1 MRGRKDAVEY
11 AGMSHIAEQLEI
23 RLFGSE
29 DSVSELTGLVNR
41 AYKQLGDMG
50 LKYVGTWQG
59 DEMTE
64 RRITDA
70 ECYVGLLDG
79 RLAATI
85 LLRSPGKKRGPGWYS
100 RDDVA
105 VFGQFGVEPELRGR
119 GIGSMMLKRV
129 EDRAREMGAAELAL
143 DTAEPAT
150 HLIEWYTRRGYR
162 FIEYV
167 QWSVTNYRSVIMSKT
182 LRPEDE

>member
-1 MRGRKDAVEY
+1 
-11 AGMSHIAEQLEI
+11 MSDIAEQLEI
-23 RLFGSE
+23 RLFSSE
-29 DSVSELTGLVNR
+29 DSVSELTELVNR
-41 AYKQLGDMG
+41 AYRQLGDMG

-59 DEMTE
+59 DEITLK
-64 RRITDA
+64 RIADA

-85 LLRSPGKKRGPGWYS
+85 LLGSPGSKRGPGWYS

-105 VFGQFGVEPELRGR
+105 VFGQFGVEPELQGK
-119 GIGSMMLKRV
+119 GIGTLMLRRI
-129 EDRAREMGAAELAL
+129 EDRARLMGAAELAL

-162 FIEYV
+162 FIEHV